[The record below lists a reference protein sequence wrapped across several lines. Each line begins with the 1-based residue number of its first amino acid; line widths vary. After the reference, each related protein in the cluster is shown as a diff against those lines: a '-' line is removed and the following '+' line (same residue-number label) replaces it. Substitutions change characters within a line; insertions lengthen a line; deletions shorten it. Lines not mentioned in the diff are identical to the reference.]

1 MSQSST
7 ELHAAMM
14 TMTHKMSVRHVFDDT
29 LRDRGAGVLR
39 YALVI
44 GVRCYLVWHD
54 DDADEMVVS
63 PVGIWHAEN
72 VAEIVDATLP
82 TWFLTEGDKPGCV
95 EISRS
100 VQLGAETARL
110 CVG

>member
-1 MSQSST
+1 MSQDST

-14 TMTHKMSVRHVFDDT
+14 TMTYAMSIRHVFDGT

-63 PVGIWHAEN
+63 PVGLWDAEN
-72 VAEIVDATLP
+72 VADIVDATLP
-82 TWFLTEGDKPGCV
+82 TWFLTEGGKPGCV

-100 VQLGAETARL
+100 VQLGARTTRL